1 VDSTPNPHTMPE
13 KPHIEL
19 VEKHDEGL
27 VGWNQT
33 VQSLKRAADMF
44 VLVELGV
51 VNLNPF
57 YSS

>member
-1 VDSTPNPHTMPE
+1 MESSPNPHTMPK

-19 VEKHDEGL
+19 VEKHDLAGR
-27 VGWNQT
+27 NPT
-33 VQSLKRAADMF
+33 VQSLTRAAADVF

-51 VNLNPF
+51 VNWNPF